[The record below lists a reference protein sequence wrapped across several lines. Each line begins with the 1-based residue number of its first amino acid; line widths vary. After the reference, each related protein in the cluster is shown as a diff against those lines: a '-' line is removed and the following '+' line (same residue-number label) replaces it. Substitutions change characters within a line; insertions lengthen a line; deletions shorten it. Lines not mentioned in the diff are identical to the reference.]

1 MELNEAEVQ
10 KYMTM
15 YPKMDRLMV
24 ETLLRMTDEQHIAF
38 QEQLQAKEYAEP
50 PTPEELIVKDGI
62 KIENPG
68 DWELHSVVS

>member
-1 MELNEAEVQ
+1 MEVNEADVQ

-24 ETLLRMTDEQHIAF
+24 ETLLKMTDEQHIAF

-62 KIENPG
+62 KIVNPQ
-68 DWELHSVVS
+68 E

>member
-1 MELNEAEVQ
+1 MEANEADVQ

-50 PTPEELIVKDGI
+50 PTPEELIIKDGI
-62 KIENPG
+62 KIANPG
-68 DWELHSVVS
+68 DWELHHVVS

>member
-1 MELNEAEVQ
+1 MEVNEAEVQ

-24 ETLLRMTDEQHIAF
+24 ETLLKMTDEQHIAF

-62 KIENPG
+62 KIVNPQ
-68 DWELHSVVS
+68 E

>member
-1 MELNEAEVQ
+1 MEVNEADVQ

-24 ETLLRMTDEQHIAF
+24 ETLLKMTDEQHIAF

-50 PTPEELIVKDGI
+50 QTPEELIIQDGI
-62 KIENPG
+62 TIENPG
-68 DWELHSVVS
+68 D

>member
-1 MELNEAEVQ
+1 MEVNEAEVQ

-24 ETLLRMTDEQHIAF
+24 ETLLKMTDEQHIAF

-50 PTPEELIVKDGI
+50 PTPEELIIQDGI
-62 KIENPG
+62 TIENP
-68 DWELHSVVS
+68 EE